1 VRGVCGRGINP
12 VSGLSQ
18 INEVHKGK
26 ENIMDQASKDYALE
40 ILDSATNVTLATIR
54 PDGYPQVTTV
64 NYMHEGLILYIGVG
78 KDSQKVRN
86 IQHCNKVSLVV
97 NADFTD
103 WTHVHG
109 LSLGGE
115 AELITDV
122 AEAARIEASMDAKFP
137 DMHEWV
143 HSDERHTVVFLK
155 ISPQVI
161 SLLNYEKGVG
171 HADLALV

>member
-1 VRGVCGRGINP
+1 
-12 VSGLSQ
+12 
-18 INEVHKGK
+18 
-26 ENIMDQASKDYALE
+26 MDQASKNYALE

-54 PDGYPQVTTV
+54 PDGYPQVTVV
-64 NYMHEGLILYIGVG
+64 NYIHEGLFIYIGVG
-78 KDSQKVRN
+78 KDSQKVKN
-86 IQHCNKVSLVV
+86 IQHSNKVSLAV

-115 AELITDV
+115 AEMVTDA
-122 AEAARIEASMDAKFP
+122 AEAARIEASMDVKFP

-143 HSDERHTVVFLK
+143 HSDARHTVVFIK
-155 ISPQVI
+155 IRPQVI